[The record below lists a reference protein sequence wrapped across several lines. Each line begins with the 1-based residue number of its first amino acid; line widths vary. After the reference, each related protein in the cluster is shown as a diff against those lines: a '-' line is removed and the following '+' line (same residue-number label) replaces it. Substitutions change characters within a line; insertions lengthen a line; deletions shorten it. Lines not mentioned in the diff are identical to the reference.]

1 MTVGYVFV
9 VADLFHAGQL
19 RHLRMAKKLCD
30 FLIVGVLTDLAVAT
44 YKRKPITPFDERVD
58 IINAL
63 DFINM
68 VVRQDDRDPTETLK
82 RLTVDGWHVD
92 LLIHA
97 DDWPEIPGSEYIKSV
112 GGRVIRTPYYQG
124 KSTTKIIET
133 IMDRA
138 RSMIP

>member
-9 VADLFHAGQL
+9 VADLFHSGQL
-19 RHLRMAKKLCD
+19 RHLRMANKLCD
-30 FLIVGVLTDLAVAT
+30 FLIVGVLTDVAVAT

-63 DFINM
+63 DFVDM

-82 RLTVDGWHVD
+82 RLKEDGWHVD

-97 DDWPEIPGSEYIKSV
+97 DDWPEIPGSEYVKSI
-112 GGRVIRTPYYQG
+112 GGRVVRTPYG
-124 KSTTKIIET
+124 KSLSSTTKIIEK
-133 IMDRA
+133 IRG
-138 RSMIP
+138 SK

>member
-19 RHLRMAKKLCD
+19 RHLRMAEKLCD
-30 FLIVGVLTDLAVAT
+30 FLIVGVLTDVAVAT

-63 DFINM
+63 DFVDM

-82 RLTVDGWHVD
+82 RLTKDGWQVD

-97 DDWPEIPGSEYIKSV
+97 DDWPEIPGSEYVKSV
-112 GGRVIRTPYYQG
+112 GGRIVRTPYG
-124 KSTTKIIET
+124 KSLSSTTKIIEK
-133 IMDRA
+133 IRG
-138 RSMIP
+138 RPK

>member
-1 MTVGYVFV
+1 MIVGYVFV

-30 FLIVGVLTDLAVAT
+30 FLIVGVLTDVAVAT

-63 DFINM
+63 DFIDM

-82 RLTVDGWHVD
+82 RLTEDGWHID

-97 DDWPEIPGSEYIKSV
+97 DDWPEIPGSEYIKSI
-112 GGRVIRTPYYQG
+112 GGRVVRTPYG
-124 KSTTKIIET
+124 KSLSSTTKIIEK
-133 IMDRA
+133 IKG
-138 RSMIP
+138 SK